1 LNPEPQDYIHVC
13 LEVLRSIQ
21 LSQQGKIPKEKIVSI
36 KEKKN
41 KIK

>member
-1 LNPEPQDYIHVC
+1 
-13 LEVLRSIQ
+13 

-41 KIK
+41 KIKLTFAALSPRTNK